1 MQAAVPV
8 TCGTQIGEEVV
19 RFECD
24 SCHIG
29 LMHVTRKTNQ
39 ELVILDSSIWISV
52 FLLCASVFA
61 AYRLS
66 IQHNTRG
73 FLSLGCMLLF
83 IPLFWRRE
91 VVSFDAARQ
100 QATWTR
106 RRLFKVATGTIPFSE
121 ITGITMEV
129 TSSKNNVLIYRLAIL
144 TPHGSVPMSDSY
156 AGDQQKYEKLK
167 QEILDFVHPELAQAG
182 AGSNPA
188 HGGAIDHEASIRS
201 LLQQGRRIDAIHLI

>member
-1 MQAAVPV
+1 
-8 TCGTQIGEEVV
+8 
-19 RFECD
+19 
-24 SCHIG
+24 
-29 LMHVTRKTNQ
+29 MHVTRKTNQ

>member
-1 MQAAVPV
+1 VQAAVPV

-19 RFECD
+19 QFDCD

-39 ELVILDSSIWISV
+39 ELVILDNSIWISV

-156 AGDQQKYEKLK
+156 AGDQQ
-167 QEILDFVHPELAQAG
+167 
-182 AGSNPA
+182 NT
-188 HGGAIDHEASIRS
+188 RS
-201 LLQQGRRIDAIHLI
+201 